1 MFITSHV
8 ALHPSSESAPEHAVQ
23 LEGLAVVVTPAEGE
37 KCERCWVITPEVGHD
52 EAHPTLCT
60 RCATVVKQEVNA

>member
-1 MFITSHV
+1 M
-8 ALHPSSESAPEHAVQ
+8 Q

-52 EAHPTLCT
+52 ADHPTLCV